1 MKLSDF
7 DFRIW
12 DGEKYI
18 KLKNDGGNDSIT
30 HRCEG
35 YAIGLIGDEKTIYN
49 IKAGV
54 EYNGY
59 TYDDYKYVE
68 NLSVDENKCE
78 IELFTGYFD
87 KNGNKIYEND
97 ILMNELTEEIFY
109 ITRDD
114 TYKMSEIILYGKD
127 YNGNL
132 YRKRNSGGINLLKML
147 VSDKN
152 MSVVGN
158 IHENPELLEEGKQW
172 KLANL

>member
-1 MKLSDF
+1 MKLKDF

-12 DGEKYI
+12 DNIEKKYI
-18 KLKNDGGNDSIT
+18 KTPHGLYIENTEHNDASNCNRIIANYEQRAFYIDYPFND
-30 HRCEG
+30 R
-35 YAIGLIGDEKTIYN
+35 N
-49 IKAGV
+49 N
-54 EYNGY
+54 EY
-59 TYDDYKYVE
+59 YDNE
-68 NLSVDENKCE
+68 NVFS